1 MALELKLDLTLLH
14 ELQWVSHLD
23 YYFAKT
29 MAECFHEKNSLVLVS
44 CALVSRALA
53 KGHICLNLKQEAD
66 TWLRLPDPELCMKL
80 PSHETWEKA
89 LFGSSMVAREMP
101 CDPGL
106 KSASPPLDAK
116 DCPYPGNCP
125 EKNHPLVLDLTGNL
139 YLSRY
144 YDFQKRL
151 VANLCCRLKLPAQKI
166 HDSFLAECLDP
177 VFQGQDPEQVE
188 KQKEAVLKALTHNF
202 VLISG
207 GPGTGKT
214 HITALI
220 QALLAQWSK
229 ACNQPLP
236 KIISMAPT
244 GKAASRLHNG
254 ATIHSILKP
263 LKTRPGFVHTQDNPL
278 NADVVIIDE
287 ASMVDIALMTRLL
300 EAIPQKAKI
309 ILLGDKNQLSP
320 VQAGAVFND
329 ICQVRSM
336 APFLVFLE
344 YNFRSQGKTGIENLA
359 QAIQHRNVAQMES
372 VLKGNQYPDIQFEPW
387 IPGTR
392 LDPIIEKHILKGY
405 LPLAGQRELVSAL
418 GSLDR
423 FRILCAHKKGES
435 GTLQINH
442 VCEKIL
448 RSHLN
453 FDITGQFFK
462 KIIMIRSNDYHKGLF
477 NGDTGIVH
485 EENKIIKAGFQD
497 SQGQIRQ
504 YRYLDLPA
512 HDTAFAVTIHKS
524 QGSEFDTVLIIIPE
538 KLSPIITRQLLYT
551 GVTRAR
557 KKAIIAGS
565 LDIIK
570 EAMTLTLDKS
580 SNIANLL
587 EQRLGNLH
595 STL

>member
-1 MALELKLDLTLLH
+1 MALQLKLDLTTLH

-23 YYFAKT
+23 YYFAQT
-29 MAECFHEKNSLVLVS
+29 MAEIFHEKNPLVLVS
-44 CALVSRALA
+44 CALVSKALA
-53 KGHICLNLKQEAD
+53 EGHICLNLKQEAD
-66 TWLRLPDPELCMKL
+66 SWLRFSDPDLLMKL
-80 PSHETWEKA
+80 PSHEQWEKA
-89 LFGSSMVAREMP
+89 LAESSMVGREKP
-101 CDPGL
+101 DDPGP
-106 KSASPPLDAK
+106 KTF
-116 DCPYPGNCP
+116 
-125 EKNHPLVLDLTGNL
+125 PLVLDPDGNL

-151 VANLCCRLKLPAQKI
+151 VDNLYSRLTLPPPLI
-166 HDSFLAECLDP
+166 HEDFLAQCLDP
-177 VFQGQDPEQVE
+177 VFQGQIPEQVE
-188 KQKEAVLKALTHNF
+188 KQKEAVRKALTHNF
-202 VLISG
+202 VVISG

-214 HITALI
+214 HITTLI
-220 QALLAQWSK
+220 QTLLAQGSK
-229 ACNQPLP
+229 VCARPLP
-236 KIISMAPT
+236 RIICLAPT

-254 ATIHSILKP
+254 ATIHSVLKP
-263 LKTRPGFVHTQDNPL
+263 LKARPGFVHTNENPL
-278 NADVVIIDE
+278 NADVVIVDE

-300 EAIPQKAKI
+300 EAIPREAKI

-329 ICQVRSM
+329 ICQTKAM

-359 QAIQHRNVAQMES
+359 QAIQRQDVHQMES
-372 VLKGNQYPDIQFEPW
+372 LLKEGPYPDIEFEPW
-387 IPGTR
+387 DPGTR
-392 LDPIIEKHILKGY
+392 LGPIIEKHIIQGY
-405 LPLAGQRELVSAL
+405 LPLAGRTDLVSAL
-418 GSLDR
+418 AGLNR
-423 FRILCAHKKGES
+423 FRILCAHNKGES

-453 FDITGQFFK
+453 FDIRGQFFK

-497 SQGQIRQ
+497 SQGQIQQ
-504 YRYLDLPA
+504 YRYLDLPV

-538 KLSPIITRQLLYT
+538 KISPVITRQLLYT

-557 KKAIIAGS
+557 KKAIIVGN

-570 EAMTLTLDKS
+570 QAATLALDKS

-587 EQRLGNLH
+587 EQRFGNLP